1 MGPVPCP
8 KADASAQDLKTEE
21 AQFAPQEG
29 ETRGQLAWKKVTLDT
44 TWLDFGRLLGK
55 HPDSAAFAFTRI
67 YAPVAET
74 LRMNLTFVGEVRAAV
89 NGKAS
94 SQMGVRF
101 KLDLQKGW
109 NRLLLKVTP
118 GETANGTEWIVAP
131 VLHGW
136 GNSTYRTR
144 NIAWRTPLPGAWPGF
159 YGGGMG
165 VASPLIVG
173 DRLYVTTEPSDLVC
187 LNKTDGRVLWL
198 RRSSYYEAADEQQRA
213 RPAYKEA
220 AKVADK
226 IDALNAAF
234 VAGKATAE
242 QLQDK
247 GQLEKDLHKKM
258 KRVDAEKYA
267 IETAPD
273 IGYSGFTPA
282 SDGRFIYT
290 WYGNGVSACYDLDGN
305 RRWIRTDR
313 FPAVE
318 HGFSSSPLLV
328 DEKFVVF
335 MRDLLALDAVTGRLA
350 WQVPVADHEG
360 LNPAGFFHGS
370 PTATSIGGV
379 RIIVLPNGTLLRA
392 GDGKVLYE
400 CRAIGMPS
408 VASPVVEG
416 DTILQVSSSMKL
428 FLHRL
433 PAKLAEPLR
442 LEPRIVDVDTPKFL
456 KHYMPWYLAS
466 PVVHEGLAYLLNNAG
481 VLTVVD
487 VAAGRVVY
495 QKLLDLDALQAHNE
509 GPSRGIGVS
518 PALAGK
524 HLYFWGNNGA
534 ALVIEPGRVYRQ
546 FAKNKI
552 ENVVLV
558 GHWSERQERFVA
570 NPVFEG
576 KRLYLR
582 GEDGLYAIGPL

>member
-1 MGPVPCP
+1 
-8 KADASAQDLKTEE
+8 
-21 AQFAPQEG
+21 
-29 ETRGQLAWKKVTLDT
+29 
-44 TWLDFGRLLGK
+44 
-55 HPDSAAFAFTRI
+55 
-67 YAPVAET
+67 
-74 LRMNLTFVGEVRAAV
+74 
-89 NGKAS
+89 
-94 SQMGVRF
+94 
-101 KLDLQKGW
+101 
-109 NRLLLKVTP
+109 
-118 GETANGTEWIVAP
+118 
-131 VLHGW
+131 
-136 GNSTYRTR
+136 
-144 NIAWRTPLPGAWPGF
+144 
-159 YGGGMG
+159 
-165 VASPLIVG
+165 
-173 DRLYVTTEPSDLVC
+173 
-187 LNKTDGRVLWL
+187 
-198 RRSSYYEAADEQQRA
+198 
-213 RPAYKEA
+213 
-220 AKVADK
+220 VADK

-400 CRAIGMPS
+400 CRRRHNPS
-408 VASPVVEG
+408 GQQQHEALPAPPSRQAGGAAPPG
-416 DTILQVSSSMKL
+416 AADCGRGYSQVSQA
-428 FLHRL
+428 LHAL
-433 PAKLAEPLR
+433 V
-442 LEPRIVDVDTPKFL
+442 PR
-456 KHYMPWYLAS
+456 
-466 PVVHEGLAYLLNNAG
+466 
-481 VLTVVD
+481 
-487 VAAGRVVY
+487 
-495 QKLLDLDALQAHNE
+495 
-509 GPSRGIGVS
+509 
-518 PALAGK
+518 LAG
-524 HLYFWGNNGA
+524 
-534 ALVIEPGRVYRQ
+534 
-546 FAKNKI
+546 
-552 ENVVLV
+552 
-558 GHWSERQERFVA
+558 
-570 NPVFEG
+570 
-576 KRLYLR
+576 
-582 GEDGLYAIGPL
+582 GP